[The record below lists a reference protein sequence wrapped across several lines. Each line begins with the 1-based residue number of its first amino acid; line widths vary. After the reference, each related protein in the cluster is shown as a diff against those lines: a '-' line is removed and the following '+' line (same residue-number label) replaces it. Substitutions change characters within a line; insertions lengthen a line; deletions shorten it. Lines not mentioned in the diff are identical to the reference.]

1 VSWKDDKTEEIGVIM
16 TPCLLLLT
24 CNSSPVP
31 SSCFLYSFYIYIL
44 DMPPTTRH
52 WTSALLQVLAPF
64 CLSAKF
70 PWQLAFVVPALF
82 IVDLY
87 RRSQRPRREAIRSVV
102 GQEKRKVRRL
112 NGRDGTVLLREEVSS
127 ISSFEQQSYWL
138 TQRLST
144 KQDPDGDTLLS

>member
-1 VSWKDDKTEEIGVIM
+1 
-16 TPCLLLLT
+16 
-24 CNSSPVP
+24 
-31 SSCFLYSFYIYIL
+31 
-44 DMPPTTRH
+44 MPPTTRH

>member
-1 VSWKDDKTEEIGVIM
+1 VPAPAHM
-16 TPCLLLLT
+16 QL
-24 CNSSPVP
+24 SSS
-31 SSCFLYSFYIYIL
+31 SSCLLYSFFIYIL

-64 CLSAKF
+64 CLSAKL
-70 PWQLAFVVPALF
+70 PWQLAFLVPALF

-87 RRSQRPRREAIRSVV
+87 RRSQRPRREPIRSVV

-127 ISSFEQQSYWL
+127 MSSFEQKIHWL
-138 TQRLST
+138 MQRLST
-144 KQDPDGDTLLS
+144 KQDPGGDTLL